1 MILWY
6 MLINYKIHNMAYF
19 NYVSLYD
26 NGLNSNSQI
35 RRSVDYVYQRGG
47 TYEIVLTGDTYI
59 SSMQLSVDIYS
70 NGTKVGNMQIVPY
83 NISQS
88 GAVYT
93 YKFNVRPYSYL
104 LNYTQTEHY
113 QYYWKNNF
121 QYSDLLINLN
131 NPYPNS
137 IKASFKYGYTYYSGT
152 TQITEWAGTEP
163 SRDILHYTPLNDY
176 SFQGTF
182 APSGMTNTGNIF
194 DYVGGAFQFDE
205 NFFLPNYDQE
215 LGTTIGNGVTI
226 SNNITTRLSPI
237 SPYLMDM
244 PTVPEQSETSRFLTD
259 APRIQYIQATE
270 SYNLFYFNGQ
280 TGDRQVIPADYAVY
294 EFYNSS
300 NTLISTI
307 NQPIRF
313 SGTTNATPTD
323 YTDNLKIYALPC
335 GPVDINNLFGNKDF
349 NTIAYYRVQLFYSY
363 PTSDT
368 RFNTVGPIG
377 PVSEAFYFYLYD
389 NCLPENTRLVW
400 LNDKGTYDYYT
411 FQSYRQD
418 TKKMTTQNYDS
429 RYYATNLA
437 SPDRNIGRSNKTF
450 DTQVATEIVLTSDY
464 ITIPIAQ
471 WMEQLFTSP
480 QIYIM
485 RDDYISHLDNQN
497 KIYKDLRPVVILS
510 SQVDTINK
518 KHSKLNKY
526 QITLKTSD
534 SYFVAK
540 GF

>member
-1 MILWY
+1 
-6 MLINYKIHNMAYF
+6 MAYF

-35 RRSVDYVYQRGG
+35 RRSTDYVYQRGG
-47 TYEIVLTGDTYI
+47 TYEIVLTGDTYV
-59 SSMQLSVDIYS
+59 SSMQLSIDIYS
-70 NGTKVGNMQIVPY
+70 NGNKVGNMQIVPY
-83 NISQS
+83 DISQQ
-88 GAVYT
+88 GNVYT

-104 LNYTQTEHY
+104 LNYTETEHY
-113 QYYWKNNF
+113 QYYWKDNF
-121 QYSDLLINLN
+121 QYTNQLINLN

-137 IKASFKYGYTYYSGT
+137 IQANFKYGYTYYSGA
-152 TQITEWAGTEP
+152 TQITEWNPTTGP
-163 SRDILHYTPLNDY
+163 SRDLLHYTPIPEFSFLNNE
-176 SFQGTF
+176 FF
-182 APSGMTNTGNIF
+182 PSGMTNTGNIF
-194 DYVGGAFQFDE
+194 DYVGGTFQFDD
-205 NFFLPNYDQE
+205 NYFLPNFDQE
-215 LGTTIGNGVTI
+215 LGTTIGNGI
-226 SNNITTRLSPI
+226 SIDNSITTRLSPL
-237 SPYLMDM
+237 SVYLMDY

-259 APRIQYIQATE
+259 APRIQYIQPSE
-270 SYNLFYFNGQ
+270 NYVLYYFNGQ

-294 EFYNSS
+294 EFYDTN
-300 NTLISTI
+300 NNLLSTI
-307 NQPIRF
+307 NQPIKF
-313 SGTTNATPTD
+313 SGTTYQTPTD
-323 YTDNLKIYALPC
+323 FTDTLKIFSLPC
-335 GPVDINNLFGNKDF
+335 GPVDINNIFGEKDF
-349 NTIAYYRVQLFYSY
+349 STIAYYRVQLFYSY
-363 PTSDT
+363 ATSDV
-368 RFNTVGPIG
+368 RFNTIGPVG

-450 DTQVATEIVLTSDY
+450 DTQVNTEVVLTSDY
-464 ITIPIAQ
+464 ITIPVAQ
-471 WMEQLFTSP
+471 WLEQLFTSP

-485 RDDYISHLDNQN
+485 RSDYISKLDNQN

-510 SQVDTINK
+510 SQVETINK

-534 SYFVAK
+534 SYFVNK